1 VLIATA
7 SSLGD
12 VLSELAAAFH
22 ATGGPEVQVVLG
34 ASDQLAHQIEQG
46 APFDLFASADPEI
59 ATRLEQAGVL
69 MPGSVRVLATGRLVA
84 WARSD
89 APQSLASLKDLAA
102 PGVARIAIANPDVA
116 PFGRAAVEALK
127 RSGLEQTVGKRLVQA
142 ENVQEAWRFASTG
155 NADVALTALS
165 VVPPGQGKLL
175 IVDPSLYTP
184 IREVLGVCKTAPR
197 RKEAEAFASFVL
209 AASNWSVLS
218 RHGLGTPQS
227 GSPVGR

>member
-1 VLIATA
+1 VRVATA

-12 VLSELAAAFH
+12 VLSDLASAYQKA
-22 ATGGPEVQVVLG
+22 GGPEVQIVLG

-59 ATRLEQAGVL
+59 AARLADAGVL
-69 MPGSVRVLATGRLVA
+69 VPGSVRVLATGRLVA
-84 WARSD
+84 WTRAD
-89 APQSLASLKDLAA
+89 APQTLGTMADLSA
-102 PGVARIAIANPDVA
+102 PGVQRIAIANPDVA

-127 RSGLEQTVGKRLVQA
+127 RAGLEPAVKARLVQA
-142 ENVQEAWRFASTG
+142 ENVQQAWRFASTG
-155 NADVALTALS
+155 NADIALTALS
-165 VVPPGQGKLL
+165 VVPPGEGKLL

-184 IREVLGVCKTAPR
+184 IREVLGVCQTAPR

-218 RHGLGTPQS
+218 RHGLGTPEP
-227 GSPVGR
+227 GGPGGR